1 MKLKK
6 FFAGVVAAAMMLTM
20 GATAAFAAEPT
31 DSITV
36 TKVYNLTNTSNSSAS
51 TETFHFTLSKGAKIT
66 AGSDKIT

>member
-31 DSITV
+31 GSITV
-36 TKVYNLTNTSNSSAS
+36 TKVYSLTNTTNSSAS
-51 TETFHFTLSKGAKIT
+51 TETFHFTPEQGRKNHCRLR
-66 AGSDKIT
+66 